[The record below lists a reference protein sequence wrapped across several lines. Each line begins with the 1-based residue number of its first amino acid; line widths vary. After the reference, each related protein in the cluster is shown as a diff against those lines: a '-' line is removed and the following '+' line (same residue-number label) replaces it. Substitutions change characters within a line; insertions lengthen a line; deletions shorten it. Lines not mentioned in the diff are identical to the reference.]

1 MCVCVCVCRHVCF
14 LCVFLCVSF
23 VYVCGQSVDNHAS
36 EGSSV
41 YMYDQ
46 ITAGMVYAGGID

>member
-1 MCVCVCVCRHVCF
+1 MRVHVCVFEYAC
-14 LCVFLCVSF
+14 FLCVSF

-36 EGSSV
+36 EGSCV
-41 YMYDQ
+41 YMHDQ